1 MSIPAKRPRTRLQ
14 RLTPEGHTLSE
25 LAREHTKEAIAV
37 LVTIMTST
45 GSDTARISAANALL
59 DRGWGRPRQEVEVD
73 LNVLDLAT
81 VIARRRRQVAE
92 GRK

>member
-1 MSIPAKRPRTRLQ
+1 MTVPAKPRPRMLA
-14 RLTPEGHTLSE
+14 PERRTLAA
-25 LAREHTKEAIAV
+25 LARRHTKGAINALVRIMEGDGSEA
-37 LVTIMTST
+37 
-45 GSDTARISAANALL
+45 ARISAATALL

-92 GRK
+92 GRE

>member
-1 MSIPAKRPRTRLQ
+1 MTPIKRTRTRTRL
-14 RLTPEGHTLSE
+14 LTPEGRTLSE
-25 LAREHTKEAIAV
+25 LAREHTAEAIGA
-37 LVTIMTST
+37 LVTIMTGE
-45 GSDTARISAANALL
+45 GSEAARISAANALL

-92 GRK
+92 GRE